1 MNLSKKTIIALVV
14 AVITLISAISIFVW
28 KSSQSSSSSQTK
40 LAGTQTQN
48 IEKAEVL
55 PFLNLQQVKA
65 DYALP
70 FCEKKNCI
78 DVDIQTIKTQD
89 AWLNEWIAKSQAKVI
104 QNQIDLKKD
113 LSLQQAINAYV
124 KKSDE
129 WQDKYSKN
137 RAYELHLHTR
147 IASQRNQ
154 YVLLQLGLDTKQE
167 ELTIKD
173 RYYFF
178 VADRKLHK
186 SLSLLDV
193 LKKDQQTAM
202 HQMVQVAYQ
211 DWLKKQT
218 VEIKKEAPKT
228 LYWGQAD
235 WFFDGEGI
243 GLHYQANQITKEAPQ
258 LDIYLSTEQTKK
270 ILQPEVYE
278 QMF

>member
-1 MNLSKKTIIALVV
+1 MNLSKKTMIALVV

-65 DYALP
+65 DYAVP

-89 AWLNEWIAKSQAKVI
+89 AWLNEWISKSQAKVI
-104 QNQIDLKKD
+104 QDQIDLKKD

-270 ILQPEVYE
+270 ILQPKVYE

>member
-1 MNLSKKTIIALVV
+1 MNLNRKTVIALLV
-14 AVITLISAISIFVW
+14 AVIILLLPICLFVW
-28 KSSQSSSSSQTK
+28 KSSQPSSSSQMK
-40 LAGTQTQN
+40 SASTQNQN

-104 QNQIDLKKD
+104 QDQIDLKKD

-186 SLSLLDV
+186 SLTLLDV
-193 LKKDQQTAM
+193 LKKDQQTTV

-218 VEIKKEAPKT
+218 ADIKKEAPKT

-235 WFFDGEGI
+235 WFFDGEGV

-258 LDIYLSTEQTKK
+258 LDIYLSKEQTKK

>member
-14 AVITLISAISIFVW
+14 AVIILISAISIFVW

-40 LAGTQTQN
+40 LASSKTQN

-89 AWLNEWIAKSQAKVI
+89 AWINDWVAKSQAKVI
-104 QNQIDLKKD
+104 QDQIDLKKD

>member
-14 AVITLISAISIFVW
+14 AVIILISAISIFVW

-40 LAGTQTQN
+40 LASSKTQN

-89 AWLNEWIAKSQAKVI
+89 AWINDWVAKSQAKVI
-104 QNQIDLKKD
+104 QDQIDLKKD

-211 DWLKKQT
+211 DWLKKQA

>member
-40 LAGTQTQN
+40 LASTQTQN

-89 AWLNEWIAKSQAKVI
+89 AWINDWIAKSQTKVI
-104 QNQIDLKKD
+104 QDQIDLKKD

>member
-40 LAGTQTQN
+40 LASSKTQN

-89 AWLNEWIAKSQAKVI
+89 AWINDWIAKSQTKVI
-104 QNQIDLKKD
+104 QDQIDLKKD

>member
-14 AVITLISAISIFVW
+14 AAIALILAICVFVW
-28 KSSQSSSSSQTK
+28 KKPQSSSSSQENS
-40 LAGTQTQN
+40 ASTQDHPV
-48 IEKAEVL
+48 EKAEVL
-55 PFLNLQQVKA
+55 PYLNLTETKA
-65 DYALP
+65 SYAVP

-89 AWLNEWIAKSQAKVI
+89 AWLNSWIEKNQAKVI
-104 QNQIDLKKD
+104 QAQIYLKKD

-137 RAYELHLHTR
+137 RAYELHIRTR

-154 YVLLQLGLDTKQE
+154 YVLLQLALDSKQE
-167 ELTIKD
+167 EITIKD

-186 SLSLLDV
+186 NLTLLDV
-193 LKKDQQTAM
+193 LKKDQQPTV
-202 HQMVQVAYQ
+202 HQIVQTAYQ

-218 VEIKKEAPKT
+218 ADVKKQAPKT

-235 WFFDGEGI
+235 WFFDGEGV
-243 GLHYQANQITKEAPQ
+243 GLHYQANQITKDAPQ
-258 LDIYLSTEQTKK
+258 LDIYLTTEQTKK
-270 ILQPEVYE
+270 ILQPQVYE

>member
-55 PFLNLQQVKA
+55 PFLNLQEVKA

-89 AWLNEWIAKSQAKVI
+89 AWINDWIAKSQTKVI
-104 QNQIDLKKD
+104 QDQIDLKKD

-202 HQMVQVAYQ
+202 HQMVQVAYK

>member
-1 MNLSKKTIIALVV
+1 MNLSKKTIIALVL

-40 LAGTQTQN
+40 LASSKTQN

-55 PFLNLQQVKA
+55 PFLNLQEVKA

-89 AWLNEWIAKSQAKVI
+89 AWINDWIAKSQTKVI
-104 QNQIDLKKD
+104 QDQIDLKKD

-218 VEIKKEAPKT
+218 IEIKKEAPKT

>member
-1 MNLSKKTIIALVV
+1 MIALMV
-14 AVITLISAISIFVW
+14 AVIILISAISIFVW

-40 LAGTQTQN
+40 TASSQTQN

-65 DYALP
+65 DYAVP

-104 QNQIDLKKD
+104 QDQIDLKKD

-270 ILQPEVYE
+270 ILQPKVYE

>member
-14 AVITLISAISIFVW
+14 VVITLISAISIFVW

-40 LAGTQTQN
+40 LAGTQTQD

-89 AWLNEWIAKSQAKVI
+89 AWINDWIAKSQTKVI
-104 QNQIDLKKD
+104 QDQIDLKKD

-137 RAYELHLHTR
+137 RAYELHLYTR

>member
-40 LAGTQTQN
+40 LASSKTQN

-65 DYALP
+65 VYALP

-104 QNQIDLKKD
+104 QYQIDLKKD

-270 ILQPEVYE
+270 ILQPKVYE

>member
-28 KSSQSSSSSQTK
+28 KSSQSSSSSQTE

-70 FCEKKNCI
+70 FCEKKNCV

-89 AWLNEWIAKSQAKVI
+89 AWLNEWIAKNQAKVI
-104 QNQIDLKKD
+104 QDQIDLKKD

-154 YVLLQLGLDTKQE
+154 YVLLQLGIDTKQE

-211 DWLKKQT
+211 DWLKKQS

-258 LDIYLSTEQTKK
+258 LDIYLSKEQTKK

>member
-14 AVITLISAISIFVW
+14 AVVILISAISIFVW

-104 QNQIDLKKD
+104 QDQIDLKKD

>member
-40 LAGTQTQN
+40 LAGAQTQN

-89 AWLNEWIAKSQAKVI
+89 AWLNEWIAKSQTKVI
-104 QNQIDLKKD
+104 QDQIDLKKD

>member
-1 MNLSKKTIIALVV
+1 MNLSKKAIIALVV
-14 AVITLISAISIFVW
+14 AVIILISAISIFVW
-28 KSSQSSSSSQTK
+28 KSSQTSSSSQTK
-40 LAGTQTQN
+40 TASSQTQN

-89 AWLNEWIAKSQAKVI
+89 AWLNDWIAKSQTKVI
-104 QNQIDLKKD
+104 QDQIDLKKD

>member
-14 AVITLISAISIFVW
+14 AVVTLISAISIFVW

-89 AWLNEWIAKSQAKVI
+89 AWLNDWIAKSQAKVI
-104 QNQIDLKKD
+104 QDQIDLKKD

-211 DWLKKQT
+211 DWLKKQA

>member
-14 AVITLISAISIFVW
+14 AVVTLISAISIFVW

-40 LAGTQTQN
+40 LASSKTQN

-104 QNQIDLKKD
+104 QDQIDLKKD

>member
-1 MNLSKKTIIALVV
+1 MNLSKKAIIALVV
-14 AVITLISAISIFVW
+14 AAITLISAISIFVW
-28 KSSQSSSSSQTK
+28 KSSQPSSSSQPKT
-40 LAGTQTQN
+40 ASSQTQH

-78 DVDIQTIKTQD
+78 DVDIQTVKTQD
-89 AWLNEWIAKSQAKVI
+89 TWLNDWIAKSQAKVI
-104 QNQIDLKKD
+104 QTQIGLKKD

-186 SLSLLDV
+186 SLTLLDV
-193 LKKDQQTAM
+193 LQKDQQTAV
-202 HQMVQVAYQ
+202 HEMVQVAYQ

-258 LDIYLSTEQTKK
+258 LDIYLSKEQTKK
-270 ILQPEVYE
+270 ILQPVVYE

>member
-1 MNLSKKTIIALVV
+1 MNLSKKAMIALMV
-14 AVITLISAISIFVW
+14 AVIILISAISIFVW

-40 LAGTQTQN
+40 TASSQTQN

-65 DYALP
+65 GYAVP

-89 AWLNEWIAKSQAKVI
+89 AWLNEWISKSQAKVI
-104 QNQIDLKKD
+104 QDQIDLKKD

-270 ILQPEVYE
+270 ILQPKVYE

>member
-14 AVITLISAISIFVW
+14 AVVTLISAISIFVW
-28 KSSQSSSSSQTK
+28 KSSQSSSSSQTE

-104 QNQIDLKKD
+104 QDQMDLKKD

-218 VEIKKEAPKT
+218 VEIKREAPKT

>member
-1 MNLSKKTIIALVV
+1 MNLSKKAIIALVV

-55 PFLNLQQVKA
+55 PFLNLQEVKA

-89 AWLNEWIAKSQAKVI
+89 AWINDWIAKSQTKVI
-104 QNQIDLKKD
+104 QDQIDLKKD

>member
-1 MNLSKKTIIALVV
+1 MNLSKKTMIALVV
-14 AVITLISAISIFVW
+14 AVIILISAISIFVW
-28 KSSQSSSSSQTK
+28 KSSQTSSSSQTK
-40 LAGTQTQN
+40 TASSQTQN

-65 DYALP
+65 DYAVP

-104 QNQIDLKKD
+104 QDQIDLKKD

-270 ILQPEVYE
+270 ILQPKVYE

>member
-1 MNLSKKTIIALVV
+1 MNLSKKTIIVLVV
-14 AVITLISAISIFVW
+14 AVVTLISAISIFVW

-55 PFLNLQQVKA
+55 PFLNLQEVKA

-89 AWLNEWIAKSQAKVI
+89 AWINDWIAKSQTKVI
-104 QNQIDLKKD
+104 QDQIDLKKD

-243 GLHYQANQITKEAPQ
+243 GLHYQANQITKEALQ

>member
-28 KSSQSSSSSQTK
+28 KSSQSSSSSQTE

-104 QNQIDLKKD
+104 QDQIDLKKD

>member
-14 AVITLISAISIFVW
+14 AVVTLISAISIFVW

-89 AWLNEWIAKSQAKVI
+89 AWINDWIAKSQTKVI
-104 QNQIDLKKD
+104 QDQIDLKKD

-202 HQMVQVAYQ
+202 HQIVQIAYQ
-211 DWLKKQT
+211 DWLKKQP
-218 VEIKKEAPKT
+218 VEVRKEAPKT

>member
-14 AVITLISAISIFVW
+14 AVITLISVVSIFVW

-40 LAGTQTQN
+40 LVGTQTQN

-89 AWLNEWIAKSQAKVI
+89 AWINDWIAKSQTKVI
-104 QNQIDLKKD
+104 QDQIDLKKD

-235 WFFDGEGI
+235 WFFDGEGV

-258 LDIYLSTEQTKK
+258 LDIYLSKEQTKK

>member
-14 AVITLISAISIFVW
+14 AVVTLISAISIFVW

-89 AWLNEWIAKSQAKVI
+89 AWINDWIAKSQTKVI
-104 QNQIDLKKD
+104 QDQIDLKKD

-202 HQMVQVAYQ
+202 HQMVQIAYQ

>member
-1 MNLSKKTIIALVV
+1 MNLSKKAIIALVV
-14 AVITLISAISIFVW
+14 AVIILISAISIFVW
-28 KSSQSSSSSQTK
+28 KSSQSSSSSQTET
-40 LAGTQTQN
+40 ASSQTQN

-65 DYALP
+65 DYAVP

-104 QNQIDLKKD
+104 QDQIDLKKD

-270 ILQPEVYE
+270 ILQPKVYE

>member
-40 LAGTQTQN
+40 LASSKTQN

-78 DVDIQTIKTQD
+78 DVDIQTINTQD

-104 QNQIDLKKD
+104 QDQIDLKKD

>member
-14 AVITLISAISIFVW
+14 AVIILISAISIFVW

-40 LAGTQTQN
+40 LASTQTQN

-104 QNQIDLKKD
+104 QDQIDLKKD

>member
-14 AVITLISAISIFVW
+14 AVITLISAVSIFVW

-40 LAGTQTQN
+40 LVGTQTQN

-89 AWLNEWIAKSQAKVI
+89 AWINDWIAKSQTKVI
-104 QNQIDLKKD
+104 QDQIDLKKD

-202 HQMVQVAYQ
+202 HQMVQIAYQ

>member
-89 AWLNEWIAKSQAKVI
+89 AWLNDWIAKSQAKVI
-104 QNQIDLKKD
+104 QDQIDLKKD

>member
-40 LAGTQTQN
+40 LASSKTQN

-104 QNQIDLKKD
+104 QDQIDLKKD